1 MQLLG
6 AVRVGPVLSL
16 YPVCDVAFKR
26 IGSDDH
32 IFLCAKCSQK
42 IHKTRARATNGVLI
56 SQVGAVLAS
65 PVCIEYPP
73 TGPRCPDFAP
83 SELGVAGTSR
93 AGFKRLGGVSGVVL
107 KAARSFGAGSLPRAH
122 TV

>member
-6 AVRVGPVLSL
+6 AVRVGPLLSL

-65 PVCIEYPP
+65 PVCIAYLQLDHDVPTLRPQNSAWLAPP
-73 TGPRCPDFAP
+73 V
-83 SELGVAGTSR
+83 L
-93 AGFKRLGGVSGVVL
+93 VSSG
-107 KAARSFGAGSLPRAH
+107 
-122 TV
+122 